1 MNVRDTTRYR
11 LEVVAI
17 LAHYQAIRHP
27 LAFLFLA
34 AVEEAHA
41 RAVVSPL
48 VFRERED
55 GVRVVLLRRF
65 PYRLRFQFNE
75 NRRRLRVLSL
85 THVARKPE

>member
-17 LAHYQAIRHP
+17 LGHYKAIRHS
-27 LAFLFLA
+27 LAFRFLA

-41 RAVVSPL
+41 RAVASPL
-48 VFRERED
+48 AYRERED
-55 GVRVVLLRRF
+55 GVRVVLLSRF

-75 NRRRLRVLSL
+75 NRRTLRVLSL
-85 THVARKPE
+85 THTARKPE